1 MCPDVYYMY
10 MKTIDEIQDSQY
22 QQMLKES
29 TQSIRDYII
38 EVSNKA
44 QNEGRPVEEMIDEG
58 LLSALVGGVV
68 GGAAGKTVMQAV
80 CKALGVKEDSTLGK
94 LLTSRMVLTAVG
106 TYLGYKW

>member
-1 MCPDVYYMY
+1 
-10 MKTIDEIQDSQY
+10 MKTIDEIQDTQY
-22 QQMLKES
+22 QRMIKES
-29 TQSIRDYII
+29 TQTLRDYIV
-38 EVSNKA
+38 EVSNRARTEDK
-44 QNEGRPVEEMIDEG
+44 PVEDIIDEG
-58 LLSALVGGVV
+58 LLSAIVGGVV